1 MRDAPGNP
9 RKKGSSLVVS
19 PLVNCSRKREGSPPA
34 QAEGFVFALALA
46 VFSLCVLGPVRVQ
59 GDEVWLKNGHQITG
73 KICEIGRHHL
83 LLEVPEGTIR
93 LQRHLVDYVVRIPA
107 NDSMLAECRRRLQG
121 GFPGSALPWLR
132 KEYIHRPDLHGL
144 LPLYRECLV
153 AELKLELKKES
164 VETALTLWN
173 EVVTLPGTDPE
184 VSRLRPLVLK
194 EQSRLFQMEKE
205 ILSCIERGESE
216 QVIDRLEELARR
228 YPAESRG
235 WLKVYEE
242 QSRLAALQLLER
254 SDFPALQQTLEKLL
268 RRSTNSWPFCRSA
281 LALAWIENGHESLTG
296 VLTWLP
302 DSPALHLALA
312 KESAQSEHPLDMT
325 PHLKKVTQLVGEEI
339 DAVKIRQDLSRAAV
353 EELRGETFTD
363 PLLEKIAAEW
373 YRQFWDRFAFSG
385 SPPQIPVI
393 LEHSSLEE
401 LDQYLGSTGG
411 PVRLESFSEYGQIQ
425 NLTLH
430 VVRDIPF
437 LCQDQLP
444 RELFRSLID
453 TVLETPR
460 CPPWLQ
466 EGLSARARGPLARA
480 RDQFL
485 LVQALEQGRLPDVRD
500 LIEMVHVDH
509 EVHRAACGAI
519 VDQLLDTTPRALI
532 PLRLQQIR
540 DLGLEAFLRSTK
552 EADTLHKLQQRW
564 VGDLVDR
571 RG

>member
-1 MRDAPGNP
+1 M
-9 RKKGSSLVVS
+9 VS

-34 QAEGFVFALALA
+34 PAEGFVFALALA
-46 VFSLCVLGPVRVQ
+46 VFSLCVLGSVRVH

-73 KICEIGRHHL
+73 KICEIGRDHL

-132 KEYIHRPDLHGL
+132 REYIHHPDLQGL

-153 AELKLELKKES
+153 AELKLELEKES

-228 YPAESRG
+228 YPSESRG
-235 WLKVYEE
+235 WLKVFEE

-254 SDFPALQQTLEKLL
+254 SDFPALQKTLEKLL
-268 RRSTNSWPFCRSA
+268 QRSTNSWPLCRSA
-281 LALAWIENGHESLTG
+281 LALAWIENRHESLTG
-296 VLTWLP
+296 ALTWLP
-302 DSPALHLALA
+302 ESPALHLALA
-312 KESAQSEHPLDMT
+312 KETAQSEHPLDMT

-339 DAVKIRQDLSRAAV
+339 DVLKIRQELSRRAM
-353 EELRGETFTD
+353 EELRGETSSS
-363 PLLEKIAAEW
+363 PLLQKIASEW
-373 YRQFWDRFAFSG
+373 FRQFWERFAFAG

-393 LEHSSLEE
+393 IEHSSIEE
-401 LDQYLGSTGG
+401 LDQYLGSPGG
-411 PVRLESFSEYGQIQ
+411 PVRLESISEYGQVQ
-425 NLTLH
+425 NLMLH

-453 TVLETPR
+453 TALETPR

-480 RDQFL
+480 RDHFL
-485 LVQALEQGRLPDVRD
+485 LVQAHEQGRLPDVRD
-500 LIEMVHVDH
+500 LIEMTHVDH
-509 EVHRAACGAI
+509 DVHRAACGAI

-552 EADTLHKLQQRW
+552 EVDTLHKLQQRW